1 MISKEEIA
9 AKIPDLAERENAAV
23 LLRALVDA
31 EIGVGQATDDQLE
44 VARSQLKA
52 ADEAYSALGFPSF
65 FVDENQDAIRC
76 ALSGVP
82 MHEDDEYLEDPETDE
97 MVLRC
102 FTGLPPRETEEMED
116 AA

>member
-31 EIGVGQATDDQLE
+31 EIAVGEAPDDQLE
-44 VARSQLKA
+44 AARAKRDA
-52 ADEAYSALGFPSF
+52 ADDAYSALGFPAF
-65 FVDENQDAIRC
+65 YTDENQDAIRC

-82 MHEDDEYLEDPETDE
+82 MHEDDEYLKDPKADE

-102 FTGLPPRETEEMED
+102 FTGLPPREMEEMED